1 MVQRE
6 LYMTKIRNLI
16 DLDIIKV
23 ITGIRRCGKS
33 YLLNLIIDELIDR
46 GISKDN
52 IILINLDSI
61 EYQNIEDAKELND
74 IVLDLTRNIEGKL
87 YLFFDE
93 IQNIKGWERSING
106 YKVDF
111 DCDIYI
117 TGSNSN
123 LLSGELATHL
133 TGRYIEI
140 KVYPFSFMEF
150 IDFKN
155 KNIEKQDLFSE
166 YFNFGGIPVLFNLNE
181 DSKRSYL
188 SDLYDS
194 IILKDVVSRYG
205 IKDVNILQRIV
216 KFIVENIGNFFS
228 VKSICDYLKHE
239 KINVSSK
246 TIYNYVSYL
255 ENACFISRAQR
266 ENLKG
271 KKLLKFNEKYYLTD
285 HGFNQLLFSEN
296 NGNIG
301 KIIENIVYNELL
313 RRGYD
318 ITVGKI
324 NDLEIDFICRKANKK
339 IYVQVCYLL
348 NSEKTE
354 EREFSP
360 LLMVND
366 NYPKYVISMDNLDF
380 SKKGIIHLNLI
391 DFLTD
396 SLII

>member
-228 VKSICDYLKHE
+228 VKSIYEYLKHE

-296 NGNIG
+296 NGIG

-348 NSEKTE
+348 NSEKIE